1 MKEYTERQKRILE
14 EIPERQRSYQMLV
27 YDSALELYDLIRDE
41 PEERLVL
48 VIHELT
54 NLANNSVCQND
65 LGKPMTKYDATSRRV
80 YQRLERQGHS
90 GNTYFSTIL
99 ELSKVVGDC
108 RKVYTAPWGLES
120 STVSVDSLF

>member
-1 MKEYTERQKRILE
+1 MF
-14 EIPERQRSYQMLV
+14 V
-27 YDSALELYDLIRDE
+27 YDSSIELYDLIRDE
-41 PEERLVL
+41 SKERLVL

-54 NLANNSVCQND
+54 ALANNSVWQSD
-65 LGKPMTKYDATSRRV
+65 LRKPMTKYDATSRRV
-80 YQRLERQGHS
+80 YRRLERQGHS

-120 STVSVDSLF
+120 SVVSV

>member
-1 MKEYTERQKRILE
+1 MKEYTERQKRILG
-14 EIPERQRSYQMLV
+14 EIPESKRSYQMFV
-27 YDSALELYDLIRDE
+27 YDSAIELYDLIKDE

-54 NLANNSVCQND
+54 DLANNSAWQSD

-80 YQRLERQGHS
+80 YRRLERQGHS

-120 STVSVDSLF
+120 SVVSI